1 MNRRLLA
8 LALTLVSLS
17 LAGEALAQ
25 DDVGAAAQAFQEGQ
39 AAQLRGDYGPAG
51 GFFELADRLAPSPA
65 ALRSAIRNHAAAGNR
80 ARAATLAADA
90 LSRYPADASVREV
103 ADDALAVAGELGRL
117 QILCDAPCLA
127 TVGGTAIETE
137 AQADRTVFVEPGTHV
152 VEVSFDGE
160 VAAEETAEVAAGAQV
175 SVSLV
180 RPPGVVAPPPEPEL
194 EAVPPVAPPSEPL
207 DEAPAEAE
215 GAAESSGLLP
225 MWVPFAAL
233 GATVVVGAVA
243 LWSGLDTLSARDA
256 YVEDPTEAGYEDGTG
271 RQARTNALIGVTVGL
286 GVATAALFVLASV
299 GGDEEAP
306 VTASVSAGPEGA
318 GVHLAGSF

>member
-1 MNRRLLA
+1 MNRVLLA

-17 LAGEALAQ
+17 LAGEARAQ
-25 DDVGAAAQAFQEGQ
+25 DDVAAAAQAFQEGQ
-39 AAQLRGDYGPAG
+39 AAQLRQDYGPAG

-103 ADDALAVAGELGRL
+103 ADDALAVAGELGTL
-117 QILCDAPCLA
+117 EILCAAPCLA

-137 AQADRTVFVEPGTHV
+137 AQAERTIFVEPGTHV

-160 VAAEETAEVAAGAQV
+160 AAAEETAEVAAGAQV
-175 SVSLV
+175 SISLV
-180 RPPGVVAPPPEPEL
+180 RPPVVVALPPEPEV
-194 EAVPPVAPPSEPL
+194 ETQPPVAPPREPVG
-207 DEAPAEAE
+207 EATTDAA
-215 GAAESSGLLP
+215 GAESSGLLP
-225 MWVPFAAL
+225 MWVAFAGL
-233 GATVVVGAVA
+233 GATAVVGAVA
-243 LWSGLDTLSARDA
+243 LWSGIDTLSARDA

-286 GVATAALFVLASV
+286 GVATAALFVLANL

-306 VTASVSAGPEGA
+306 VTASVSAGREGA